1 MGVLEK
7 RAKKRLERETL
18 KKIVLGTV
26 AVAGVLSV
34 ALVAPNVLKIL
45 KTFGVQPHKRR
56 KELIKRVYD
65 KLVSQGYLVRKDG
78 FLEITG
84 KGSLTL
90 ELLSEGKVKLKKPRK
105 WDKKWRIL
113 VFDIDEKRRPK
124 RDKLRRSLSSVGF
137 MKLQDSVWIYPYD
150 CEDFVALLKKD
161 FRLGKE
167 LLYLIVEEIEG
178 DSFLRQWF
186 DLPEREN

>member
-7 RAKKRLERETL
+7 RAKKRLGRETL

-26 AVAGVLSV
+26 ATAGVLSV
-34 ALVAPNVLKIL
+34 ALVAPNTLQIL
-45 KTFGVQPHKRR
+45 KTFGVKPYKRR

-65 KLVSQGYLVRKDG
+65 KLINQGYLIRKNG
-78 FLEITG
+78 FLEITE

-90 ELLSEGKVKLKKPRK
+90 ELLSGGKVKLKKPRK

-113 VFDIDEKRRPK
+113 IFDIDEKRRPK
-124 RDKLRRSLSSVGF
+124 RDKLRRSLISVGF
-137 MKLQDSVWIYPYD
+137 MRLQDSVWIYPYD

-161 FRLGKE
+161 FKLGKE

-186 DLPEREN
+186 DLPERND

>member
-1 MGVLEK
+1 MGVLEE
-7 RAKKRLERETL
+7 RSKKRLKRETL

-26 AVAGVLSV
+26 AAAGVLSL
-34 ALVAPNVLKIL
+34 ALVAPNALQIL
-45 KTFGVQPHKRR
+45 KTFGVKPYKRR

-65 KLVSQGYLVRKDG
+65 KLISQGYLIRKDD

-90 ELLSEGKVKLKKPRK
+90 ELLSEGKAKLKKPRK

-124 RDKLRRSLSSVGF
+124 RDKLRRSLISVGF
-137 MKLQDSVWIYPYD
+137 MRLQDSVWIYPYD

-186 DLPEREN
+186 DLPERED

>member
-1 MGVLEK
+1 MEE
-7 RAKKRLERETL
+7 RSKKRLKRETL

-26 AVAGVLSV
+26 AAAGVLSL
-34 ALVAPNVLKIL
+34 ALVAPNALQIL
-45 KTFGVQPHKRR
+45 KTFGVKPYKRR

-65 KLVSQGYLVRKDG
+65 KLISQGYLIRKDD

-90 ELLSEGKVKLKKPRK
+90 ELLSEGKAKLKKPRK

-124 RDKLRRSLSSVGF
+124 RDKLRRSLISVGF
-137 MKLQDSVWIYPYD
+137 MRLQDSVWIYPYD

-186 DLPEREN
+186 DLPERED